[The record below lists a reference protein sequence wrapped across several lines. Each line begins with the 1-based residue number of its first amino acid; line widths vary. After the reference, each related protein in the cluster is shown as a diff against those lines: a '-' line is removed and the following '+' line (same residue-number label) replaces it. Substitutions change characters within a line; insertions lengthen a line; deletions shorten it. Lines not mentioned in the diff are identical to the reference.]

1 MNKNIVSPLCFLSIC
16 MQNTTRFDGKP
27 IYLPGIFGKMM
38 MKVMK

>member
-1 MNKNIVSPLCFLSIC
+1 MYAEQLPC
-16 MQNTTRFDGKP
+16 FDGKP